1 VWTRDIGAKGA
12 TLSVTR
18 IRLRDDRK
26 SSMNARTSDTAR
38 LASDPAARSPS
49 IRWVHRLLATTTGP
63 GPAIARIALGL
74 VMFPHGAQK
83 VLGWFG
89 GHGFSAT
96 LGAFTDK
103 MGIPT
108 VFALLAFA
116 AEFLGSIG
124 LVVGALSRVAA
135 FGIACT
141 MVVAIFTVHLHNGLF
156 MNWTGKQAGEGFE
169 FHLLAIAL
177 AAVVMVE
184 GAGAWSLDRWVTT
197 RPSSRAR
204 L

>member
-1 VWTRDIGAKGA
+1 MT
-12 TLSVTR
+12 T
-18 IRLRDDRK
+18 
-26 SSMNARTSDTAR
+26 NTSATAR
-38 LASDPAARSPS
+38 LASDPAARSAS
-49 IRWVHRLLATTTGP
+49 MRWVHRLLATTTGA
-63 GPAIARIALGL
+63 GPAIARVTLGI

-96 LGAFTDK
+96 LEAFTDK

-124 LVVGALSRVAA
+124 LVVGALSRIAA

-141 MVVAIFTVHLHNGLF
+141 MVVAIFTAHLHNGWF

-197 RPSSRAR
+197 RSSSRAR

>member
-1 VWTRDIGAKGA
+1 MT
-12 TLSVTR
+12 T
-18 IRLRDDRK
+18 
-26 SSMNARTSDTAR
+26 DTPGIAH
-38 LASDPAARSPS
+38 LASSPAARPPWM
-49 IRWVHRLLATTTGP
+49 RRANRLLATTAGF
-63 GPAIARIALGL
+63 GPAIARVVLGV

-96 LGAFTDK
+96 LEAFTDK
-103 MGIPT
+103 LGIPT

-124 LVVGALSRVAA
+124 LVVGALSRMAA

-141 MVVAIFTVHLHNGLF
+141 MVVAIFTAPVHNGFF

-177 AAVVMVE
+177 AVVVMVE
-184 GAGAWSLDRWVTT
+184 GGGSWSLDRWVTT
-197 RPSSRAR
+197 RSSSRAR